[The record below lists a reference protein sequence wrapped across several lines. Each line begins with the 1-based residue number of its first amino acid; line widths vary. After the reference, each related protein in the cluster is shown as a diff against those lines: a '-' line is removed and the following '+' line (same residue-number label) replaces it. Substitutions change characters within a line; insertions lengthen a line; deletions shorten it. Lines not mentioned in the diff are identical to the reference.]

1 MRHLGSDARR
11 RTPQHHSEK
20 SLQFRETLTM
30 AEYQALDLN
39 TITEMSR
46 NYGCQRTPKGVRTSY
61 GQNINN
67 FQSSASPESN
77 ITPPAPE

>member
-1 MRHLGSDARR
+1 
-11 RTPQHHSEK
+11 
-20 SLQFRETLTM
+20 M

-46 NYGCQRTPKGVRTSY
+46 NYGCQRTRKGVRTSY